1 VRQRRLVYPTDWV
14 PSSRRTDRVHC
25 PSAGR
30 HWWHLDA
37 YHTDRRHTA
46 VQHGLRAVCYVPQL
60 AGQPNSVCCHFEHY
74 HVREQRL
81 VAARTGM
88 RRKRSC
94 APPESVWSGAAA
106 AATESVWPGAAASA
120 GWRCLLDQHAG
131 LADQPSGWQLDA
143 NNSDGREPELRVR
156 PIERANFGAFVVAG
170 HDSVRQRAMGGPI
183 RAATANVYAAGWR
196 WPPAVGR
203 R

>member
-1 VRQRRLVYPTDWV
+1 M
-14 PSSRRTDRVHC
+14 
-25 PSAGR
+25 
-30 HWWHLDA
+30 
-37 YHTDRRHTA
+37 
-46 VQHGLRAVCYVPQL
+46 
-60 AGQPNSVCCHFEHY
+60 
-74 HVREQRL
+74 REQRL

-94 APPESVWSGAAA
+94 AAPESVWSGAAA
-106 AATESVWPGAAASA
+106 AATA

-143 NNSDGREPELRVR
+143 NNSDGREPNLRVR

-183 RAATANVYAAGWR
+183 RAATANIHNVYAAGWR